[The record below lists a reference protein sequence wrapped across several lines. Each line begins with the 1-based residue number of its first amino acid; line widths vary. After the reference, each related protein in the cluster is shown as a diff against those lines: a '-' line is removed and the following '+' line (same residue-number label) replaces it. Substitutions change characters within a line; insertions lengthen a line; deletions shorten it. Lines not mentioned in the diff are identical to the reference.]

1 MKERWMLYFILC
13 KIRRITIETFLI
25 IFNFFMKKIP
35 HYSRFVFLALLI
47 IVFSIKPIHSQ
58 NSDYSPW
65 WIYYHGDYAQTEGKK
80 NPRVKWA
87 YRVFERLK
95 EVADKP
101 EGAIPMLYIVNTTQG
116 NYAMALPDGGI
127 IINPETLR
135 ICYEGVPRDY
145 GDSRLA
151 FILGHELAHLA
162 NKDYGLYEVYR
173 LIETYGDQKTQRDF
187 KRHFKFSAENLGLSG
202 SSGDKEFLADKNG
215 CLYASMAGYNIKILN
230 REKDNFFYY
239 WAKQAH
245 LDVSSSK
252 NRRPSIKK
260 RVEFLRTQLSA
271 IGRHMELFRA
281 GVLLY
286 QIGSYQDAAAAFK
299 QFSLVY
305 PSSEVFNNLG
315 ACYLS
320 QALDLIRIRYNAYY
334 YEFRF
339 SIPIDYSSSANDFSS
354 RGDNQ
359 YLKDKE
365 IVRYIDKSLEYF
377 KLAVARDPIRG
388 QCRYNLSIA
397 LILKAEY
404 AASMAISDEILK
416 RRPKDVLALNNKAIA
431 FYYYGQKEGLDVS
444 QKIISTLED
453 ALKIDSSKVEILYNL
468 GSIKEARKRN
478 SGARFY
484 WEKYLKHPL
493 TPRDN
498 FYTYIYRKLYEKLP
512 PMMVRQNRIP
522 QPPSWVHPGDSF
534 GQVVKNAGKNK
545 QEMFTLG
552 ASQDGNGDNWSIQ
565 LQVMVKDSV
574 RVLALGDTVELIE
587 HQLNPIEEIAQ
598 IGKIYGIPP
607 HIIRSSDGN
616 FYLYKDRGFSIREK
630 NGKVC
635 SFIWFERGF

>member
-1 MKERWMLYFILC
+1 MFYFILD
-13 KIRRITIETFLI
+13 KIRRILIRTLICVFKLFVTKIPLYSRLVFLTILI
-25 IFNFFMKKIP
+25 IAFF
-35 HYSRFVFLALLI
+35 
-47 IVFSIKPIHSQ
+47 IKPVHSQ

-65 WIYYHGDYAQTEGKK
+65 WIYYHGDYAQTEGK
-80 NPRVKWA
+80 NDPRVKWA
-87 YRVFERLK
+87 FRVFERLK
-95 EVADKP
+95 EVSDKP
-101 EGAIPMLYIVNTTQG
+101 EGAIPMLYIVKATQG

-135 ICYEGVPRDY
+135 ICYDGVPRDY

-173 LIETYGDQKTQRDF
+173 LIETYGDEKAQRDF
-187 KRHFKFSAENLGLSG
+187 KRHFKFSTENLGLSG

-215 CLYASMAGYNIKILN
+215 CLYASMAGYDIAILN
-230 REKDNFFYY
+230 RGKDNFFYY

-245 LDVSSSK
+245 LDISSSK
-252 NRRPSIKK
+252 NRHPSIKK
-260 RVEFLRTQLSA
+260 RVEFLNTQLSA
-271 IGRHMELFRA
+271 IGRHIELFRA

-286 QIGSYQDAAAAFK
+286 QIGSYNDAAEAFK

-315 ACYLS
+315 ACYLNL
-320 QALDLIRIRYNAYY
+320 ALDLIRMRYNAYY
-334 YEFRF
+334 YVFRF
-339 SIPIDYSSSANDFSS
+339 SIPIDYSSSASDLSN

-359 YLKDKE
+359 YLNDKE

-377 KLAVARDPIRG
+377 KIAASRDPIRG

-404 AASMAISDEILK
+404 AASMAVSDEILK
-416 RRPKDVLALNNKAIA
+416 IRPKDALALNNKAIA

-444 QKIISTLED
+444 QKIIATLED
-453 ALKIDSSKVEILYNL
+453 ALRIDSSKVEILYNL

-484 WEKYLKHPL
+484 WEKYLTHPL

-498 FYTYIYRKLYEKLP
+498 FYTYIYRKLYRRLP
-512 PMMVRQNRIP
+512 TVVANQNRIP
-522 QPPSWVHPGDSF
+522 ESPSWVHPGDNF
-534 GQVVKNAGKNK
+534 WQVVKNAGKNK

-552 ASQDGNGDNWSIQ
+552 APQDGSNGNNWSMK
-565 LQVMVKDSV
+565 LRVMVKDSV
-574 RVLALGDTVELIE
+574 RVLALDDTVELVE
-587 HQLNPIEEIAQ
+587 RELNPLEEIAQ

-607 HIIRSSDGN
+607 RVIRSSDGN
-616 FYLYKDRGFSIREK
+616 FYLYKDRGFSVREK

-635 SFIWFERGF
+635 SIIWFERGF